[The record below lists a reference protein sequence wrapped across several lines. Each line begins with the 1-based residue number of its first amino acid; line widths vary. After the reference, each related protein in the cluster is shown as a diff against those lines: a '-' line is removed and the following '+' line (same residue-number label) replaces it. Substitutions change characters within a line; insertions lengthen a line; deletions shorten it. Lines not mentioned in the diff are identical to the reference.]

1 MSETLVAAN
10 GWGIWQSPLPEAEG
24 RRLIPPAAA
33 RLAAHSWAECGLEPW
48 YARLGVRDEIQM
60 SVAALFT
67 WMVTILAGLILVV
80 IWIIEYDPEFQTAA
94 ATRLP
99 VPVISAHALLG
110 LGGLM
115 LWIGYLLENQRQL
128 AWATVAALG
137 TVAVLGLIMAARWI
151 SVYRTVVDPGPS
163 LTRSTA
169 VPPERNFPLP
179 VVVVHGILAVTT
191 LVLVLFTALG
201 VGPR

>member
-1 MSETLVAAN
+1 MGVA
-10 GWGIWQSPLPEAEG
+10 
-24 RRLIPPAAA
+24 
-33 RLAAHSWAECGLEPW
+33 
-48 YARLGVRDEIQM
+48 V
-60 SVAALFT
+60 LFT
-67 WMVTILAGLILVV
+67 WMVTVLAGLVLLV
-80 IWIIEYDPEFQTAA
+80 IWIIEYDPKFQSAA

-115 LWIGYLLENQRQL
+115 LWISYLLLDQKGL

-151 SVYRTVVDPGPS
+151 GVYRAVGNPGPS
-163 LTRSTA
+163 LARNVN

-179 VVVVHGILAVTT
+179 VVVAHGILAVTT
-191 LVLVLFTALG
+191 LTLVLFTALG
-201 VGPR
+201 VGKS

>member
-1 MSETLVAAN
+1 
-10 GWGIWQSPLPEAEG
+10 
-24 RRLIPPAAA
+24 
-33 RLAAHSWAECGLEPW
+33 
-48 YARLGVRDEIQM
+48 M
-60 SVAALFT
+60 SVIALFT
-67 WMVTILAGLILVV
+67 WMVTVLAGLVLLV
-80 IWIIEYDPEFQTAA
+80 IWIIEYDPEFQSAA

-115 LWIGYLLENQRQL
+115 LWISYLLLDQKGL

-151 SVYRTVVDPGPS
+151 RVYRAVGNPGPS
-163 LTRSTA
+163 LTRNVN

-179 VVVVHGILAVTT
+179 VVVAHGILAVTT
-191 LVLVLFTALG
+191 LTLVLFTALG
-201 VGPR
+201 VGKS

>member
-1 MSETLVAAN
+1 
-10 GWGIWQSPLPEAEG
+10 
-24 RRLIPPAAA
+24 
-33 RLAAHSWAECGLEPW
+33 
-48 YARLGVRDEIQM
+48 M

-67 WMVTILAGLILVV
+67 WMVTISAGLVLLV

-115 LWIGYLLENQRQL
+115 LWIGYLLVGKEPL

-137 TVAVLGLIMAARWI
+137 AVACLGLSLAARWI
-151 SVYRTVVDPGPS
+151 RVYRSFADPGPS
-163 LTRSTA
+163 FTTSSIA
-169 VPPERNFPLP
+169 PPERRFPLP
-179 VVVVHGILAVTT
+179 VVVIHGILAVTT

-201 VGPR
+201 VGRR